1 MSFIEKLGK
10 VQNCIEGWS
19 QNTFTKKDFPK
30 LGMKIADFLIN
41 KAPQLGASTVQ
52 LMRESSILVA
62 VNKSLEAFFQQLK
75 NATYETFQADV
86 KTAEKEGLER
96 IQKLVKPSDFE
107 EAARLFKEKAQEV
120 AKSKAY
126 ELQAGEADRIGQQ
139 LSTQFLA
146 DEMAN
151 ITKIKDVYTLLEM
164 TRQNY
169 ATRIPCDLAISAAQK
184 QELAAKIHN
193 FTFTRYEQIR
203 NLQLNFLLANA
214 DREMR
219 VEMEKKIA
227 EGLEIQLAAET
238 ARRQATA
245 SLHSALEKLGFQSG
259 DIVKIGE
266 NAGRQLEQAAQGLIQ
281 RFVAGHNSNAEL
293 QKLQAEYE
301 ANTKVSRLV

>member
-1 MSFIEKLGK
+1 
-10 VQNCIEGWS
+10 
-19 QNTFTKKDFPK
+19 
-30 LGMKIADFLIN
+30 
-41 KAPQLGASTVQ
+41 
-52 LMRESSILVA
+52 MRESSILVA
-62 VNKSLEAFFQQLK
+62 VNKSLEAFLQQIK
-75 NATYETFQADV
+75 
-86 KTAEKEGLER
+86 
-96 IQKLVKPSDFE
+96 
-107 EAARLFKEKAQEV
+107 EV

-126 ELQAGEADRIGQQ
+126 ELQAGEADRVGQQ
-139 LSTQFLA
+139 LSAQFLA

-151 ITKIKDVYTLLEM
+151 ITKITDVYTLLEM
-164 TRQNY
+164 TRQNS

-184 QELAAKIHN
+184 IELAAKIYN
-193 FTFTRYEQIR
+193 FIVTRYEQIR

-227 EGLEIQLAAET
+227 EGVEIHQAAEV

-281 RFVAGHNSNAEL
+281 RFVADRNSNAEL
-293 QKLQAEYE
+293 KKLQAEYE
-301 ANTKVSRLV
+301 ANTKVSK